1 MDGSRLRS
9 WNDGEAKRSI
19 VEFVTTAATEG
30 ASGFIPAA
38 DRVAVFDNDGT
49 LWVERPAPVQSDFVL
64 GKLAARLKADPSLAR
79 KQPYRAIASK
89 DDSFL
94 RALSTEDPDAV
105 TSFVEAIGSAW
116 EGTTFGEFETEA
128 ERHLASWRHE
138 RFGLPATGLVY
149 QPMLELFDYLR
160 AYGWRLFV
168 CSGGGRDFMRVI
180 CEETW
185 GLPRENVIGS
195 APEFAYRDGVL
206 VRRAVLH
213 GPVALGPGKPE
224 YVLAR
229 TGRLPRFA
237 AGNDDVDVE
246 MLESAQFALLVVHDD
261 DEREYAYTGGAER
274 ARATAERCGWT
285 TVSVKN
291 DWNAVL
297 EERPIQEEPSAS
309 RQ

>member
-1 MDGSRLRS
+1 MSTSPLES
-9 WNDGEAKRSI
+9 WNDGAAKRAI
-19 VEFVTTAATEG
+19 VDFVTSAAVKG
-30 ASGFIPAA
+30 APGFVPPM

-49 LWVERPAPVQSDFVL
+49 LWVEKPAPVQTAFILD
-64 GKLAARLKADPSLAR
+64 KLAARVKADPSLADEW
-79 KQPYRAIASK
+79 PYRAIAAR
-89 DDSFL
+89 DESFL
-94 RALSTEDPDAV
+94 HALEVQDADAV
-105 TSFVEAIGSAW
+105 TSMVEAIGAAW
-116 EGTTFGEFETEA
+116 EGTTLGAYEA
-128 ERHLASWRHE
+128 EAARYLASWRHE

-160 AYGWRLFV
+160 AHGWRVFV

-195 APEFAYRDGVL
+195 APEFAWRDGVP
-206 VRRAVLH
+206 VRQAVLH
-213 GPVALGPGKPE
+213 GPVAIGPGKPE

-246 MLESAQFALLVVHDD
+246 LLASAQFALLVVHDD
-261 DEREYAYTGGAER
+261 DVREYAYTDGAER
-274 ARATAERCGWT
+274 ARATARRQGWT
-285 TVSVKN
+285 TVSVRD
-291 DWNAVL
+291 DWNVL
-297 EERPIQEEPSAS
+297 LKERPTQEEPSAP

>member
-1 MDGSRLRS
+1 MSTRPLGS
-9 WNDGEAKRSI
+9 WNDGAAKRAI
-19 VEFVTTAATEG
+19 VGFVTAAAEEG
-30 ASGFIPAA
+30 TSDFVPPA

-49 LWVERPAPVQSDFVL
+49 LWVEKPAPVQTAFVL
-64 GKLAARLKADPSLAR
+64 GKLAERMKADPSSADEW
-79 KQPYRAIASK
+79 PYRALAAK
-89 DDSFL
+89 DESFF
-94 RALSTEDPDAV
+94 RALDAQEPEAV
-105 TSFVEAIGSAW
+105 TSMVKAIGAAW
-116 EGTTFGEFETEA
+116 EGTTFGEFEAEA
-128 ERHLASWRHE
+128 ARYLASWHHE
-138 RFGLPATGLVY
+138 RFGLPAPGLVY

-180 CEETW
+180 SEEIW

-246 MLESAQFALLVVHDD
+246 MLQSAQFAVLVVHDD
-261 DEREYAYTGGAER
+261 DEREYAYSDGA
-274 ARATAERCGWT
+274 ARALATAREAGWT

-297 EERPIQEEPSAS
+297 RQTPVQE
-309 RQ
+309 

>member
-1 MDGSRLRS
+1 MGTTPLES
-9 WNDGEAKRSI
+9 WNDGAAKRAI
-19 VEFVTTAATEG
+19 VGFVTSAAAEG
-30 ASGFIPAA
+30 SPGFVAPM
-38 DRVAVFDNDGT
+38 DRIAVFDNDGT
-49 LWVERPAPVQSDFVL
+49 LWVEKPGPVQMPFVL
-64 GKLAARLKADPSLAR
+64 AKLTARLEADPSLAGEW
-79 KQPYRAIASK
+79 PYRAIAERDESY
-89 DDSFL
+89 F
-94 RALSTEDPDAV
+94 RALNDQDPDAV
-105 TSFVEAIGSAW
+105 ASMVKAIGSAW
-116 EGTTFGEFETEA
+116 EGTTFGEYEA
-128 ERHLASWRHE
+128 EAARYLASWRHE

-180 CEETW
+180 CEDTW

-195 APEFAYRDGVL
+195 APECAYRDGVL

-246 MLESAQFALLVVHDD
+246 MLRSAQFALLVVHDD
-261 DEREYAYTGGAER
+261 DEREYAYTDATQR

-285 TVSVKN
+285 TVSMKN
-291 DWNAVL
+291 DWNTVL
-297 EERPIQEEPSAS
+297 KTRPLPEERDATGE
-309 RQ
+309 